1 MTARGDPFL
10 TPLCLAA
17 QPVIWQARPASASD
31 CTGGGRT
38 RTDTASESSHTTTK
52 KKKKG
57 RRDTLPVPTRNVG
70 SLKIA
75 SGRKQARRCLRMHPP
90 RRHSSGSGQ
99 GSVIGTAVRVD
110 RRQHKDTR
118 AGGKYRRQGRRC
130 GRNQRITK
138 VGTER

>member
-31 CTGGGRT
+31 CTGGRGQEQIQPLNHLT
-38 RTDTASESSHTTTK
+38 QQQK

-130 GRNQRITK
+130 GRFQRITK